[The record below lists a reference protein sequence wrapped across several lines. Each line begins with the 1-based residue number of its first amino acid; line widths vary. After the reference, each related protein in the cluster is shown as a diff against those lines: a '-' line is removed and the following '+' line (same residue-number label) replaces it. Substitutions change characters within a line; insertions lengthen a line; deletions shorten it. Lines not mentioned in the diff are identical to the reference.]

1 MYIYIYIYNKKYN
14 WIHDRLFRQPILFKW
29 LNDYYFDFRSMY
41 SAEIKNNW
49 PVLQMSNAK
58 TWNANWQKKIA
69 ILQELRNKQYKIK

>member
-1 MYIYIYIYNKKYN
+1 MII
-14 WIHDRLFRQPILFKW
+14 ILF
-29 LNDYYFDFRSMY
+29 LEGMY